1 MTDSAPARPGASDSP
16 GSSLIGVAITVA
28 GITLPAMAV
37 GACGDGEPTRRE
49 ATSLRD
55 SAGITIVENTIDT
68 AGARTGW
75 NIAATPT
82 LTIGGLDAPEDQQ
95 FFNIAGARRLTDGRL
110 AVVDGGSAE
119 LRIHAPTG
127 ELIAMFG
134 AKGEGPGEF
143 MNPRLVGVF
152 GIDSLIIYDSD
163 LRRVSIVHPEDG
175 FARSYTVGTEGGG
188 YPVAIGVT
196 ANGGLAMGGGMFFSS
211 ESGFQA
217 GAQRAN
223 SRYVILAPDG
233 SVRGDLGD
241 VPAAE
246 MFGRLL
252 DGGFNISRLPFGR
265 VTVAASAPDR
275 LWLGNGDSWE
285 IRAYALDASLTRIVR
300 FGREQKRV
308 TQTLRDAYLA
318 ERLED
323 AEDEEDARL
332 IRTQFGEM
340 PSPERVP
347 PYQTFIVDALENL
360 WIGEYVL
367 PGEETRT
374 YTIVDSDGRATG
386 RITFPSRTLPLDI
399 GADYVL
405 GATLDE
411 LDVQRLALWRL
422 DRP

>member
-1 MTDSAPARPGASDSP
+1 
-16 GSSLIGVAITVA
+16 
-28 GITLPAMAV
+28 
-37 GACGDGEPTRRE
+37 
-49 ATSLRD
+49 
-55 SAGITIVENTIDT
+55 
-68 AGARTGW
+68 
-75 NIAATPT
+75 
-82 LTIGGLDAPEDQQ
+82 
-95 FFNIAGARRLTDGRL
+95 
-110 AVVDGGSAE
+110 
-119 LRIHAPTG
+119 
-127 ELIAMFG
+127 
-134 AKGEGPGEF
+134 
-143 MNPRLVGVF
+143 
-152 GIDSLIIYDSD
+152 
-163 LRRVSIVHPEDG
+163 
-175 FARSYTVGTEGGG
+175 
-188 YPVAIGVT
+188 VAIGVT

-252 DGGFNISRLPFGR
+252 DGGFSISRLPFGR

-285 IRAYALDASLTRIVR
+285 IRAYTLDASLTRIVR